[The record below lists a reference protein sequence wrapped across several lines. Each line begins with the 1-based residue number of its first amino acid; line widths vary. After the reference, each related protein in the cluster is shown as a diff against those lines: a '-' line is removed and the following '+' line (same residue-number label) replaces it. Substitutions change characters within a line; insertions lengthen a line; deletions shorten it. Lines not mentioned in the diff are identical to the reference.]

1 MTEMI
6 KDYRRFVQHAGIV
19 LLCVFLS
26 IATIATAT
34 ASVTELIVNPE
45 VVDEGGEV
53 SITGKASAGETVW
66 IGSSFVISLSVY
78 DGKYSQKFEGIYF
91 PPAGDNAIVKKKQF
105 SVTAENVKDIR
116 VSINP
121 SPVPFM
127 NKYPLS
133 GPLAATNGVATLK
146 ITIPVELYGV
156 KKDVSGEKNV
166 EVYGK
171 AAEGATSVDL
181 QVKSEIQV
189 TADSDGFFSFNIN
202 TGGLPKG
209 EFNVT
214 AGDKEKPVYL
224 GTTPKATSDGSSSA
238 SETTPTPT
246 PTPTST
252 PTPTPTPVNATPA
265 NTTPITTTPV
275 TAKPE
280 PSPTPSPTQSPVPT
294 TSPPLTTTPRITAT
308 PLATSTP
315 TPSPTPMPT
324 STPSPAPRTTTP
336 DLKFGFAI
344 MGLITVAYLLR
355 KYGKKGVKN

>member
-1 MTEMI
+1 MI
-6 KDYRRFVQHAGIV
+6 KDYRRFVLHAGIV
-19 LLCVFLS
+19 LLCVFFS

-34 ASVTELIVNPE
+34 ASVTELNVNPE

-91 PPAGDNAIVKKKQF
+91 PPAGDNEIVKKKQF

-133 GPLAATNGVATLK
+133 GPLVATNGIATLT

-171 AAEGATSVDL
+171 AAEDATSVDL

-224 GTTPKATSDGSSSA
+224 GTTPKATSDGGSSA
-238 SETTPTPT
+238 SET
-246 PTPTST
+246 T

-280 PSPTPSPTQSPVPT
+280 PSPTPSPTQSLVPT

-308 PLATSTP
+308 PLTTSTP
-315 TPSPTPMPT
+315 TSSPTPTHT
-324 STPSPAPRTTTP
+324 STQSQTPKTTTP
-336 DLKFGFAI
+336 DLKFDFAI

>member
-1 MTEMI
+1 
-6 KDYRRFVQHAGIV
+6 
-19 LLCVFLS
+19 
-26 IATIATAT
+26 
-34 ASVTELIVNPE
+34 
-45 VVDEGGEV
+45 
-53 SITGKASAGETVW
+53 SAGETVW
-66 IGSSFVISLSVY
+66 IGSSFVISSSVC

-91 PPAGDNAIVKKKQF
+91 PPAGDNAIAKAKQF

-133 GPLAATNGVATLK
+133 GPLAATNGIATLT
-146 ITIPVELYGV
+146 ITIPVELYGI

-171 AAEGATSVDL
+171 AAEDATSVNL

-224 GTTPKATSDGSSSA
+224 GTTPQATSDGSSGA
-238 SETTPTPT
+238 SETT

-252 PTPTPTPVNATPA
+252 PTPTPVKATPA
-265 NTTPITTTPV
+265 NATPINATPV
-275 TAKPE
+275 NVKPE
-280 PSPTPSPTQSPVPT
+280 PSPTPVPTQSPVPT
-294 TSPPLTTTPRITAT
+294 TSPTLTTTPRITAT
-308 PLATSTP
+308 PLTTSTP
-315 TPSPTPMPT
+315 TPYPTPTPT
-324 STPSPAPRTTTP
+324 STPSPTPKTTTP
-336 DLKFGFAI
+336 DFKFGFAI
-344 MGLITVAYLLR
+344 MGLLTVAYLLR
-355 KYGKKGVKN
+355 KYGKKGLKK

>member
-6 KDYRRFVQHAGIV
+6 KDNRRFVQHAGIV
-19 LLCVFLS
+19 LFCVFLC

-34 ASVTELIVNPE
+34 ASVTELYVNPE

-66 IGSSFVISLSVY
+66 IGSSFLISLSVC
-78 DGKYSQKFEGIYF
+78 DGKYSEKFEGIYF
-91 PPAGDNAIVKKKQF
+91 PPAGDNEVVKEKQF

-133 GPLAATNGVATLK
+133 GPLVATNGIATLT
-146 ITIPVELYGV
+146 ITIPVELYGI
-156 KKDVSGEKNV
+156 KKDVSGKKNV

-224 GTTPKATSDGSSSA
+224 GTTPKATSDGGSSA
-238 SETTPTPT
+238 SETT

-252 PTPTPTPVNATPA
+252 PTPTPANTTPA
-265 NTTPITTTPV
+265 NTTSV
-275 TAKPE
+275 TAKPA
-280 PSPTPSPTQSPVPT
+280 PSPTHSPTQSPVPT

-315 TPSPTPMPT
+315 TPSPTHMPT
-324 STPSPAPRTTTP
+324 STPSPTPKTTTP

-344 MGLITVAYLLR
+344 MGLLTVAYLLR
-355 KYGKKGVKN
+355 KYGKK